1 MPTVP
6 RFTLQAALL
15 SQGGRCFYCGRHLVM
30 TIPGRTKQPRNA
42 ATADHLTPASL
53 GGTEALWNIVA
64 ACSPCNY
71 AKGGRRPT
79 TLELERKAALGV
91 DRQKLPV

>member
-6 RFTLQAALL
+6 RFTLQAALA
-15 SQGGRCFYCGRHLVM
+15 QQQGRCFYCNRPLVM

-42 ATADHLTPASL
+42 ATADHLTPAAL

-79 TLELERKAALGV
+79 ALELERKAALGV
-91 DRQKLPV
+91 DSLRLPV